1 MYFDQIKAELVE
13 AQDVLNKF
21 VSDDNNIKLIEKA
34 AKLLAESFK
43 NGGKV
48 LSCGNGGSHCD
59 AMHFAEELT
68 GRYRE
73 NRPGYPAIAISDV
86 SHLSCVS
93 NDFGYE
99 YVFSR
104 FVEAVGKEGDVLF
117 GLSTSGNSKNILN
130 AIEAAK
136 LLAESFKNGGKV
148 LSCGNGGSHCDA
160 MHFAEELT
168 GRYRENRP
176 GYPAIAISDVSHL
189 SCVSNDFGYEYVF
202 SRFVE
207 AVGKEG
213 DVLFGLSTSGNSKNI
228 LNAIEAAKA
237 KGMKVIAMT
246 GKDGGKMA
254 GLADVEIRV
263 PHFGYADR
271 IQEIHIKVIHILM
284 MLVEFEMAKEA

>member
-1 MYFDQIKAELVE
+1 MYLTQIKAELTQ
-13 AQDVLNKF
+13 AADVLDKF
-21 VSDDNNIKLIEKA
+21 LSDDKNIELIQQA
-34 AKLLAESFK
+34 ALIIADSFK
-43 NGGKV
+43 QGGKV

-93 NDFGYE
+93 NDFGYD

-104 FVEAVGKEGDVLF
+104 YVEAVGQKGDVLF
-117 GLSTSGNSKNILN
+117 GLSTSGNSKNVLN
-130 AIEAAK
+130 
-136 LLAESFKNGGKV
+136 S
-148 LSCGNGGSHCDA
+148 
-160 MHFAEELT
+160 
-168 GRYRENRP
+168 
-176 GYPAIAISDVSHL
+176 
-189 SCVSNDFGYEYVF
+189 
-202 SRFVE
+202 
-207 AVGKEG
+207 
-213 DVLFGLSTSGNSKNI
+213 
-228 LNAIEAAKA
+228 IEAAKA
-237 KGMKVIAMT
+237 KGMKVIALT

-284 MLVEFEMAKEA
+284 MLIEFEMAKQN